1 MNKSRLFAILSFILL
16 GVLSRFLP
24 HPPNFTAINAI
35 ALFGSC
41 SFGGVWLS
49 LSTVYATMFLTD
61 AILGFHCS
69 MPYTYLSLGLIV
81 VLGQWVNLKF
91 SIYRVGGAL
100 MIASL
105 IFFFVT
111 NFGSWLTSPLYSK
124 TFSGL
129 ISCYIAAIPFF
140 ANQVLGDVFYGTL
153 LFGCFACLESS
164 IPSIR
169 LNCERKSI

>member
-1 MNKSRLFAILSFILL
+1 MNNSRLFAILSFILL

-41 SFGGVWLS
+41 SFGGLWLS

-129 ISCYIAAIPFF
+129 
-140 ANQVLGDVFYGTL
+140 NQVLGDVFYGTL